1 VLVVRGLDSQG
12 KPDADKIGVASYP
25 FSLDYTK

>member
-1 VLVVRGLDSQG
+1 LDSQG
-12 KPDADKIGVASYP
+12 KPDADKIGVANYP